1 MKPWKLLIALLSPAL
16 LAPEL
21 PAEIIERVVA
31 KVNGDIITLSD
42 FTARQISEAQAA
54 RVGPE
59 RIEQFLRENNARIL
73 QSAID
78 DILIVQKAADIGL
91 RVPPAYLKDVIEN
104 IKKENNIESDEAF
117 LQQLQREGM
126 SLDDLKRNIERSIL
140 SRQVVSRE
148 VDSKI
153 QVGETEARA
162 EYEARK
168 SEFTTPAKLKLQEIV
183 IKGDAGDAKKRAA
196 QAVQRAKAGEDFQA
210 LARELSSAPSRASG
224 GDLGELAV
232 GEMNPEIE
240 KIAVALVAGEI
251 SEPFA
256 RGDSLV
262 ILRVAARSD
271 GRVVPFDDVK
281 ADLIKRIKE
290 EHRSEEYDKF
300 ISALRKTA
308 ILDVRVRE
316 VPLQV
321 DLPSSGSILDPA
333 PAEQPAEKASA
344 AEAQP
349 KADPDA
355 EFAVSGQ
362 ARPERVAP
370 APIPS
375 AKPTPVPT
383 PTPRPN

>member
-16 LAPEL
+16 LAPPV

-42 FTARQISEAQAA
+42 FTARQISEAQSA
-54 RVGPE
+54 RVGPD

-126 SLDDLKRNIERSIL
+126 TLDDLKRNIERSIL

-153 QVGETEARA
+153 QVGDPEARA

-168 SEFTTPAKLKLQEIV
+168 AEYTTPAKVKLQEIL
-183 IKGDAGDAKKRAA
+183 IKGDGGDAQQRAA
-196 QAVQRAKAGEDFQA
+196 QVLERARAGEDFAA
-210 LARELSSAPSRASG
+210 LAREFSSAPSRASG
-224 GDLGELAV
+224 GELGELAH
-232 GEMNPEIE
+232 GEMSPEIE
-240 KIAVALVAGEI
+240 KVALALKAGEL
-251 SEPFA
+251 SEPLA
-256 RGDSLV
+256 RGENLL
-262 ILRVAARSD
+262 ILRVASRSD
-271 GRVVPFDDVK
+271 GAVVAFDDVK
-281 ADLIKRIKE
+281 AEIIKRLKDE
-290 EHRSEEYDKF
+290 RRADEYAKF
-300 ISALRKTA
+300 VAGLRKTA

-333 PAEQPAEKASA
+333 TPDSAVEKPAATET
-344 AEAQP
+344 QP
-349 KADPDA
+349 KPDPDA
-355 EFAVSGQ
+355 EFSVTGQ

-370 APIPS
+370 SPAP
-375 AKPTPVPT
+375 KPTPTPT

>member
-54 RVGPE
+54 RVGPD
-59 RIEQFLRENNARIL
+59 RVEQFLRDNNARIL

-78 DILIVQKAADIGL
+78 DILVVQKAADIGL

-104 IKKENNIESDEAF
+104 IKKENNIESDDAF

-140 SRQVVSRE
+140 SRQVISRE
-148 VDSKI
+148 VDAKI
-153 QVGETEARA
+153 QIGEPEARA
-162 EYEARK
+162 DYEARK
-168 SEFTTPAKLKLQEIV
+168 AEYTTPAKLRLQEIV
-183 IKGDAGDAKKRAA
+183 IKGDAGEASQRAA
-196 QAVQRAKAGEDFQA
+196 QVLQRARAGEDFAA
-210 LARELSSAPSRASG
+210 LARELSSAPSRSSG

-232 GEMNPEIE
+232 GEMNPEVE
-240 KIAVALVAGEI
+240 KIALALAPGQI
-251 SEPFA
+251 SEPFP

-262 ILRVAARSD
+262 ILRLAGKSE
-271 GRVVPFDDVK
+271 GRVVPFEDVK
-281 ADLIKRIKE
+281 AEILKRLKE
-290 EHRSEEYDKF
+290 ERRADEYAKF
-300 ISALRKTA
+300 IAGLRKTA

-321 DLPSSGSILDPA
+321 DLPSSGSILDPVAEPAVEKA
-333 PAEQPAEKASA
+333 PAS
-344 AEAQP
+344 EAQP
-349 KADPDA
+349 KPDPDA
-355 EFAVSGQ
+355 EFSVSGQ
-362 ARPERVAP
+362 TRPDRVAP
-370 APIPS
+370 PPAP
-375 AKPTPVPT
+375 KPTPSPT